1 MYYALMVLW
10 LQGPVEILAHFED
23 YHTEVARSNCMI
35 ARQVYQERAFLI
47 GYTNK
52 KVRIMCVLTQS
63 M

>member
-1 MYYALMVLW
+1 MYWALMFVW
-10 LQGPVEILAHFED
+10 LQGPVEILAHFEH
-23 YHTEVARSNCMI
+23 YMPEVARSNCMI